1 MKKVFQY
8 LSLLAFLMILG
19 TVGGIERGLIGLFGG
34 GLLAIVFIAVW
45 LLCCKLGGMFYER

>member
-34 GLLAIVFIAVW
+34 GLLAIVFITVW